1 MNGDL
6 LDLCHSISSC
16 KSLRRSETSV
26 PDLGSGGIRRA
37 RWISELSALDLVLD
51 IAGGVL
57 IRQVES
63 KLGRWSPN

>member
-26 PDLGSGGIRRA
+26 PDLGSGGIRRGSVDFGA
-37 RWISELSALDLVLD
+37 FGTRSSPGYLQE
-51 IAGGVL
+51 
-57 IRQVES
+57 ES
-63 KLGRWSPN
+63 KLGR